1 MEYRRLGRTDWM
13 VSVVSFG
20 AWQIGDAEFWGSD
33 GAADAETAVQVA
45 LDEGINLFDT
55 AEMYGAGASEEA
67 LGKALGARRKDVY
80 IADKVSPEN
89 CAPAR
94 LRGSC
99 EASLRRL
106 GTDCIDLYQV
116 HWPSREVPFEETWAA
131 LAALRDEGKIREVGV
146 SNFGPRDLADWRA
159 TGDAVSDQVGYN
171 LLFRAVEYEVIPA
184 CREQG
189 VSVLAYMPLMQGLL
203 TGRYAS
209 IEDIPMLRRR
219 TRHFSRHRDGTR
231 HGEEGHENLL
241 MDTVA
246 DLRDFAAA
254 VGLTVEGMALS
265 WLAAQPGVASVILGA
280 RNPAQLLDNLR
291 AMEDIGPAAVA
302 QLNELTYPLKRV
314 LGPNCDMWQ
323 TAENS
328 RIR

>member
-1 MEYRRLGRTDWM
+1 
-13 VSVVSFG
+13 
-20 AWQIGDAEFWGSD
+20 
-33 GAADAETAVQVA
+33 
-45 LDEGINLFDT
+45 
-55 AEMYGAGASEEA
+55 MYGAGVSEEV
-67 LGKALGARRKDVY
+67 LGKALGTRRKEVY

-89 CAPAR
+89 CAPDR
-94 LRGSC
+94 VRRSC

-106 GTDCIDLYQV
+106 GTDRIDLYQV
-116 HWPSREVPFEETWAA
+116 HWPSRSVPFEDTWAA
-131 LAALRDEGKIREVGV
+131 LADLRDEGKIRQIGV
-146 SNFGPRDLADWRA
+146 SNFGPRDLGNWGAREN
-159 TGDAVSDQVGYN
+159 AVSDQVGYN
-171 LLFRAVEYEVIPA
+171 LLFRAAEYEVIPA
-184 CREQG
+184 CRERD

-265 WLAAQPGVASVILGA
+265 WLAAQPGVASIILGA
-280 RNPAQLLDNLR
+280 RNPSQLLGNLR
-291 AMEDIGPAAVA
+291 GLADIGPAAVA